1 MRTPPISE
9 VERSAILNAE
19 IVRYVRLGFRVVHQ
33 TPTSAQLCAPKRFAF
48 EWAFLW
54 FLLGGVGI
62 LVYVSWYMA
71 QPDTTV
77 SLSVDPS
84 GTVVATSSRDSRS
97 ALWPRLRTGK
107 VSDDMRCLTLAA
119 RRREM
124 GRLAGQT
131 PDASLPSASEEAGA
145 HGRRPLDEIPGEL
158 GRTVSAV

>member
-1 MRTPPISE
+1 MSTPPISE

-97 ALWPRLRTGK
+97 ALWPRLRTGTDK
-107 VSDDMRCLTLAA
+107 GFR
-119 RRREM
+119 
-124 GRLAGQT
+124 
-131 PDASLPSASEEAGA
+131 
-145 HGRRPLDEIPGEL
+145 
-158 GRTVSAV
+158 